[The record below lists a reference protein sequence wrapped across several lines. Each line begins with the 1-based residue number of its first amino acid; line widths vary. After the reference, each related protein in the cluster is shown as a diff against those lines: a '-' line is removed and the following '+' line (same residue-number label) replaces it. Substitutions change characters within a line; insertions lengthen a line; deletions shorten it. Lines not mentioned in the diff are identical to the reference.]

1 MSLAIM
7 DIICIIQIS
16 DNMSNTKSYQLEMKE
31 DLHRELKI
39 KAVEKDTT
47 LKEIMLEALEKYLQE
62 QKRN

>member
-1 MSLAIM
+1 M
-7 DIICIIQIS
+7 IQIS